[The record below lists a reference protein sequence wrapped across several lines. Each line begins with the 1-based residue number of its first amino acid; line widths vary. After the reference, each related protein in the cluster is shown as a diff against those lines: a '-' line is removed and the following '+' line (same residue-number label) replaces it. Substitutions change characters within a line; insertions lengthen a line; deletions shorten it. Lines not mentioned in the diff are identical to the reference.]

1 MVTLTR
7 KSMITGEMNTMTLDT
22 TQEKID
28 LFFTENDRPL
38 IQDLF
43 PELTVDEREFIQTGC
58 TPEDW
63 DDHISDAHGDIN
75 GMTRIVYT

>member
-1 MVTLTR
+1 MLTG
-7 KSMITGEMNTMTLDT
+7 KVNVMSLET
-22 TQEKID
+22 TQDKLD
-28 LFFTENDRPL
+28 LFYGTKNRPL

-63 DDHISDAHGDIN
+63 DDHIRDAHGDIN